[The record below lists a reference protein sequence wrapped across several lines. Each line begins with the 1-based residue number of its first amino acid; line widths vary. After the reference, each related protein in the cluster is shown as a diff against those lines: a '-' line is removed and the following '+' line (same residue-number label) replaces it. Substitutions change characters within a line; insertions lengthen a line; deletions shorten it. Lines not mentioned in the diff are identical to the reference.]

1 MAEDNKTIEDK
12 LIQALEW
19 YDSDTRL
26 KRIERI
32 KWVGQYEISGGIVGK
47 VEAMSLLG
55 EARDCYVQGY
65 FIAALMLATALIE
78 HVIAEE
84 LIDTIKANYSISFI
98 ESIKYARKEKL
109 FPDELLDD
117 ADRLRELRNPF
128 AHHKPPNH
136 THSLGNRYMS
146 QERHPEDV
154 KEVDA
159 KEAVVAMYAFFK
171 HTLRQFI

>member
-26 KRIERI
+26 KRVERI
-32 KWVGQYEISGGIVGK
+32 KWVGQYEILGGIVGK
-47 VEAMSLLG
+47 AEAMSLLG
-55 EARDCYVQGY
+55 EVRDCYVQGH
-65 FIAALMLATALIE
+65 FIAALILATALIE

-84 LIDTIKANYSISFI
+84 LVYANKGKYGITFTK
-98 ESIKYARKEKL
+98 SIKYALEEKL
-109 FPDELLDD
+109 FPPELL
-117 ADRLRELRNPF
+117 AAAEKLRELRNPF
-128 AHHKPPNH
+128 AHLKPPNH

-154 KEVDA
+154 KEEDA
-159 KEAVVAMYAFFK
+159 KEAVVAMYAYFK
-171 HTLRQFI
+171 HTLRQII

>member
-55 EARDCYVQGY
+55 EARDCYVQGH
-65 FIAALMLATALIE
+65 FIATLMLATALIE

-84 LIDTIKANYSISFI
+84 LVDTNKGNYNTNFID
-98 ESIKYARKEKL
+98 SIKCARKEKL
-109 FPDELLDD
+109 FPSELLAT
-117 ADRLRELRNPF
+117 ADKLRELRNPF
-128 AHHKPPNH
+128 AHLKPPNH
-136 THSLGNRYMS
+136 KHSLGNRYIS
-146 QERHPEDV
+146 QNRHPEAV
-154 KEVDA
+154 KEEDA
-159 KEAVVAMYAFFK
+159 KEAIVAMFACFK
-171 HTLRQFI
+171 HTLRPLI